1 MGCPPSSGAVQ
12 EILSEFAVV
21 DVTAMLLGA
30 PGVIAG
36 VTVIGVVDVP
46 VPSMLVAETR
56 IR

>member
-36 VTVIGVVDVP
+36 VTVIGVVDV
-46 VPSMLVAETR
+46 
-56 IR
+56 